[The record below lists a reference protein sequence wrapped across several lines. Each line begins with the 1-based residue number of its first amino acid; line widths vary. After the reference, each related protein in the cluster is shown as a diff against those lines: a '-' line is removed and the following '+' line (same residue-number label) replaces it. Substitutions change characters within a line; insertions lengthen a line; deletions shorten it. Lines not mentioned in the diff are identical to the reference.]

1 LDISTSMVRYYMD
14 AVTIP
19 YFKTHDA
26 PPRNL
31 DGYLP
36 QLLAMKR
43 KLTVNKDEDALKLA
57 CEHIIGNPHIDA
69 SQLAGGGYAFSEN
82 EIRVLIRYVWQ
93 QLWPEAPAVK
103 TGGPLD
109 VKLVPMSL
117 EDWRASRKAAAA
129 KKNETSK
136 TEIPKAP

>member
-1 LDISTSMVRYYMD
+1 LDISTSMVRFYMD
-14 AVTIP
+14 SITVP

-31 DGYLP
+31 DAYLP

-43 KLTVNKDEDALKLA
+43 KLSVNQDEEALKLA
-57 CEHIIGNPHIDA
+57 FEHVIGNPHVDA

-82 EIRVLIRYVWQ
+82 EIRVLIRYIWQ
-93 QLWPEAPAVK
+93 QLWPDATPVK
-103 TGGPLD
+103 TGGPAD

-117 EDWRASRKAAAA
+117 EDWKSRKATA
-129 KKNETSK
+129 KKTPSD
-136 TEIPKAP
+136 PPA